1 MPDKHAVLSASSSH
15 RWLACPPS
23 ALLCAKEKDK
33 PSEFAMQGTDAHTLC
48 EHKLKTALGQQ
59 SKDPVEDLTFFDEEM
74 ADCTDMYAQYVMEQL
89 SAAKETEP
97 KTKVTEETPAKVPK
111 KEKTLSLEDVRAVM
125 ADKSRKGYTAEVK
138 ALLTKRGVS
147 KLSDVDAKDYAAL
160 LAEVEV
166 IGNAG

>member
-1 MPDKHAVLSASSSH
+1 MGKVSELSQLIEELNRCGNTLIDISEELKNLFSGSEEDV
-15 RWLACPPS
+15 RKTE
-23 ALLCAKEKDK
+23 AK
-33 PSEFAMQGTDAHTLC
+33 T
-48 EHKLKTALGQQ
+48 KTAEKA
-59 SKDPVEDLTFFDEEM
+59 SKE
-74 ADCTDMYAQYVMEQL
+74 
-89 SAAKETEP
+89 
-97 KTKVTEETPAKVPK
+97 
-111 KEKTLSLEDVRAVM
+111 EKTISLEDVRAVM

>member
-1 MPDKHAVLSASSSH
+1 MGKVSELSQLIEELN
-15 RWLACPPS
+15 RC
-23 ALLCAKEKDK
+23 
-33 PSEFAMQGTDAHTLC
+33 GNTLI
-48 EHKLKTALGQQ
+48 GI
-59 SKDPVEDLTFFDEEM
+59 SEDLKNLFSGSEE
-74 ADCTDMYAQYVMEQL
+74 A
-89 SAAKETEP
+89 EP
-97 KTKVTEETPAKVPK
+97 QTKATKETPAKAPK

-138 ALLTKRGVS
+138 ALLTKRGVN

>member
-1 MPDKHAVLSASSSH
+1 MGKVSELSQLIEELN
-15 RWLACPPS
+15 RC
-23 ALLCAKEKDK
+23 
-33 PSEFAMQGTDAHTLC
+33 GNTLI
-48 EHKLKTALGQQ
+48 GI
-59 SKDPVEDLTFFDEEM
+59 SEDLKNLFSGSEE
-74 ADCTDMYAQYVMEQL
+74 
-89 SAAKETEP
+89 AKETEP
-97 KTKVTEETPAKVPK
+97 KTKVTQETHAKVPK

>member
-1 MPDKHAVLSASSSH
+1 MGRVSELSQ
-15 RWLACPPS
+15 LIEELKQC
-23 ALLCAKEKDK
+23 
-33 PSEFAMQGTDAHTLC
+33 GNTLI
-48 EHKLKTALGQQ
+48 GI
-59 SKDPVEDLTFFDEEM
+59 SEDLKNLFSGSED
-74 ADCTDMYAQYVMEQL
+74 
-89 SAAKETEP
+89 AKETEP
-97 KTKVTEETPAKVPK
+97 KTKITEEAPAKTPK

>member
-1 MPDKHAVLSASSSH
+1 MGKVSELLQLIEELNRCGNTLIGISEDLKNLFSSSEK
-15 RWLACPPS
+15 
-23 ALLCAKEKDK
+23 AKE
-33 PSEFAMQGTDAHTLC
+33 S
-48 EHKLKTALGQQ
+48 
-59 SKDPVEDLTFFDEEM
+59 
-74 ADCTDMYAQYVMEQL
+74 
-89 SAAKETEP
+89 
-97 KTKVTEETPAKVPK
+97 KTKVTEETPEKALK

-147 KLSDVDAKDYAAL
+147 KLSDVDVKDYEAL